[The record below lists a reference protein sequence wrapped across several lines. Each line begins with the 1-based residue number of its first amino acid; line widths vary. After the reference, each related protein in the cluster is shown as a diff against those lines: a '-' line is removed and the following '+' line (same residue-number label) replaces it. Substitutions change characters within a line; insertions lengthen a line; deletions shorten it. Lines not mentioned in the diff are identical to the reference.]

1 MQLRVLG
8 LGLLQNGDVG
18 FGLFRGDEH
27 AIRSLIIAA

>member
-8 LGLLQNGDVG
+8 IGLLQSGDVG
-18 FGLFRGDEH
+18 FAVFRGDEH